1 MVEGRRAPA
10 KPVGYHAA
18 MLSSALRFVL
28 ALLMLAGYVP
38 VPANVAG
45 GRGAGSCCA
54 PKACCMAR
62 GAACHGSGACE
73 SGAAGSGAA
82 GLRPIL
88 LAGGCGMPVPRI
100 TPVTPDPVVGPR
112 SDAEG
117 APWGGVG
124 SRIESLE
131 LVSSGITPDPSVP
144 PPRA

>member
-54 PKACCMAR
+54 PKACCMAP
-62 GAACHGSGACE
+62 GATCHGSGACE
-73 SGAAGSGAA
+73 SGAAGSEPL
-82 GLRPIL
+82 GLRPVL
-88 LAGGCGMPVPRI
+88 LAGGCGTPVPRV
-100 TPVTPDPVVGPR
+100 TPVTPDPVVAAR
-112 SDAEG
+112 SDAVA
-117 APWGGVG
+117 APWAGVG
-124 SRIESLE
+124 SHVESLE
-131 LVSSGITPDPSVP
+131 SVSSGITPDPSVP